1 VVAAILFGLAGA
13 RVRAEFKRPLVT
25 FARGVAELCFVL
37 VSWVLRAI
45 PVAAF
50 AVAFPMAATAGAPMA
65 GAIGYYLVVVSA
77 LLIGFTFLLYPITWL
92 AGGVTMGRFARG
104 VAPAQAVAAAT
115 RSSLASLPPLLECA
129 ERRLGLR
136 REVSELVLPLSVSAF
151 KVNLT
156 ISSTIKVIF
165 LTHLFGVPL
174 APEVLFVF
182 VMANLMLSF
191 GSPGIPS
198 GGFMISL
205 PFYLAAG
212 APIEGVVLLR
222 AVDAVPDIFK
232 TVVNVTADMTA
243 ATIVERFDGV
253 ARVAAHATAGA
264 RVVSGA
270 DGVAVP
276 VRVPAAALDAMHERE
291 PIA

>member
-1 VVAAILFGLAGA
+1 
-13 RVRAEFKRPLVT
+13 
-25 FARGVAELCFVL
+25 
-37 VSWVLRAI
+37 
-45 PVAAF
+45 
-50 AVAFPMAATAGAPMA
+50 
-65 GAIGYYLVVVSA
+65 
-77 LLIGFTFLLYPITWL
+77 
-92 AGGVTMGRFARG
+92 
-104 VAPAQAVAAAT
+104 
-115 RSSLASLPPLLECA
+115 
-129 ERRLGLR
+129 
-136 REVSELVLPLSVSAF
+136 
-151 KVNLT
+151 
-156 ISSTIKVIF
+156 
-165 LTHLFGVPL
+165 
-174 APEVLFVF
+174 
-182 VMANLMLSF
+182 MANLMLSF

-264 RVVSGA
+264 MVVSGA